1 MCLELDLDSITLY
14 LISKRSD
21 VSRSQLAV
29 IVINPQTLAQ
39 KLQDLQEG
47 GQFEVVHCRK
57 TYLGRK
63 VFIWTV
69 FLTNCGRNY
78 FVEGQAQEH
87 VTFNTLFSSS

>member
-21 VSRSQLAV
+21 ASRSQLTV
-29 IVINPQTLAQ
+29 VINPQTLAG

-47 GQFEVVHCRK
+47 GRLEAVHCRK

-63 VFIWTV
+63 VLNWPV
-69 FLTNCGRNY
+69 LLTDCGKNY
-78 FVEGQAQEH
+78 FVEGHARER